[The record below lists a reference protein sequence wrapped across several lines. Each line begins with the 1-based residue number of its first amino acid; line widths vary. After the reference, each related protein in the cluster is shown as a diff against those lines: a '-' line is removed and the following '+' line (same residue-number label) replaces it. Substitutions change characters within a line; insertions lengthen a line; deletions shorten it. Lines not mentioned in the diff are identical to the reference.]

1 MNTNYETINKL
12 KNIETIDSSELS
24 SDISEDIMNTSF
36 PEVDKPSPIQNN
48 TTNKSNTGEFYPSKK
63 INEKR
68 SRFYSENNEKRKTYY
83 NGLKIKKI
91 NNRLKDMTKLEMTN
105 SNLKKFNF

>member
-24 SDISEDIMNTSF
+24 SDISEEIMNTSF
-36 PEVDKPSPIQNN
+36 GEVDKPSSIQNN
-48 TTNKSNTGEFYPSKK
+48 TNKSNTGEFYPSKK
-63 INEKR
+63 INGKR
-68 SRFYSENNEKRKTYY
+68 SRFYSENNEERKTYY
-83 NGLKIKKI
+83 NGLKIRKI
-91 NNRLKDMTKLEMTN
+91 NNRLKDMTKFELLN